1 MTALDIVDI
10 YIATLGLKRLK
21 GERAS
26 PILPFF
32 ILDAMYDILTKD
44 LTTPTTKVV
53 GFLGQAY
60 RNRLP

>member
-26 PILPFF
+26 P
-32 ILDAMYDILTKD
+32 